1 MFEIERPRVDSR
13 GLSFGL
19 MLCRIH
25 LVVHLGGNVRTN
37 IVLDD
42 ELIQEALAATGARTK
57 REVVHLALQEL
68 VRSRTK
74 KNLLDLAGRV
84 RFREDFDYKAMRKL
98 RG

>member
-1 MFEIERPRVDSR
+1 M
-13 GLSFGL
+13 
-19 MLCRIH
+19 
-25 LVVHLGGNVRTN
+25 RTN

-42 ELIQEALAATGARTK
+42 ELLHEALVATGARTK

-74 KNLLDLAGRV
+74 KNLADLAGRI
-84 RFREDFDYKAMRKL
+84 RFRQGFDHKAVRKL